1 MGSSGFQPV
10 TMNQNTPSPVP
21 IASTPPQ
28 RLSAFLEDLAWPLL
42 FRAFPLALRPNR
54 LGLSLLT
61 LVLLALVG
69 NVNQLWGADDE
80 PGVITTLWE
89 SVTSGLASIISGIS
103 SAVVLDLDGALPAI
117 SGGFESIFIGAPG
130 TMTEAHGIVWIPILL
145 LMLLAWVTLG
155 CAISRSVAFDLAKSD
170 PLPWPRAI
178 GFALQRWRSLLVGV
192 LTPLAI
198 IGFLLLLI
206 WIGGLLLR
214 VPVLNWVIGV
224 IFFLDLI
231 FGLIAAW
238 LAVCYVFGGPLI
250 VPSISCDGADG
261 IDAIQRSYA
270 RVIGQP
276 GRLLAYFAV
285 AIICGALSWVAV
297 EAVVHFTGSMISAV
311 SGQRGAD
318 AWRLAQGLPLAVETP
333 PVEAAE
339 DEPAGP
345 GAPVRMLA
353 FWFSLLMLLTPAF
366 LVSFWH
372 AATTILHLIL
382 RRASD
387 GQDVADIWIPGLI
400 EGAMVES
407 MRARAQAHREESQGD
422 NQ

>member
-1 MGSSGFQPV
+1 
-10 TMNQNTPSPVP
+10 
-21 IASTPPQ
+21 
-28 RLSAFLEDLAWPLL
+28 
-42 FRAFPLALRPNR
+42 
-54 LGLSLLT
+54 
-61 LVLLALVG
+61 
-69 NVNQLWGADDE
+69 
-80 PGVITTLWE
+80 
-89 SVTSGLASIISGIS
+89 
-103 SAVVLDLDGALPAI
+103 
-117 SGGFESIFIGAPG
+117 
-130 TMTEAHGIVWIPILL
+130 
-145 LMLLAWVTLG
+145 
-155 CAISRSVAFDLAKSD
+155 
-170 PLPWPRAI
+170 
-178 GFALQRWRSLLVGV
+178 
-192 LTPLAI
+192 
-198 IGFLLLLI
+198 
-206 WIGGLLLR
+206 
-214 VPVLNWVIGV
+214 
-224 IFFLDLI
+224 
-231 FGLIAAW
+231 
-238 LAVCYVFGGPLI
+238 
-250 VPSISCDGADG
+250 
-261 IDAIQRSYA
+261 
-270 RVIGQP
+270 
-276 GRLLAYFAV
+276 
-285 AIICGALSWVAV
+285 LSWVAV